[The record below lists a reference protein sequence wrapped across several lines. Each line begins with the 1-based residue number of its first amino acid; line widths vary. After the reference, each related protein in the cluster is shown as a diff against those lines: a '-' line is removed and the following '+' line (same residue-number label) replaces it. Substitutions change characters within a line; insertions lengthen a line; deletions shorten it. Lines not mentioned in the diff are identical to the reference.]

1 MASVDQANFPWRP
14 LGLLLV
20 QKGLLSSVELER
32 ALDEQR
38 RTGRLLGQ
46 ILVRSG
52 YVTSLALT
60 QVLAEQHGVELRAA
74 ELVEETPPSAAEHDL
89 PDLSVQDR
97 EWRPLGKILVDKGF
111 LNEKELGEA
120 LAEQTVQPNRRL
132 GEILVARGW
141 LSGAA
146 LALALADQHG
156 LELGPAEK
164 LDAGLET
171 VIKPMASGEP
181 VYRVYEVQYEPAYR
195 AGSVL
200 YEHAN
205 FLEAADFACDFV
217 ARRGPKALEI
227 QKRDG
232 AASEIVWTYSEDRAQ
247 AEAAERKNLV
257 QTFGFDPMR
266 WDTRSRFDTP
276 TK

>member
-1 MASVDQANFPWRP
+1 VSA
-14 LGLLLV
+14 
-20 QKGLLSSVELER
+20 VELER

-60 QVLAEQHGVELRAA
+60 QALAEQHGVELRAPEPA
-74 ELVEETPPSAAEHDL
+74 EEEPPPAAQHDL
-89 PDLSVQDR
+89 PDLSGQDR
-97 EWRPLGKILVDKGF
+97 EWRPLGKILVDKSF
-111 LNEKELGEA
+111 LNEVELGEA
-120 LAEQTVQPNRRL
+120 LAEQTASPDQRL

-164 LDAGLET
+164 LDEELET
-171 VIKPMASGEP
+171 VIKPKTSAEP
-181 VYRVYEVQYEPAYR
+181 VYRVYEVEYEPTYR

-200 YEHAN
+200 YENAN
-205 FLEAADFACDFV
+205 FLEAADFACEFV

-227 QKRDG
+227 QKREG

-266 WDTRSRFDTP
+266 WDTRGQFDTP

>member
-1 MASVDQANFPWRP
+1 MGSVDQANFPWRP

-20 QKGLLSSVELER
+20 QKGLLSAVELER

-60 QVLAEQHGVELRAA
+60 QALAEQHGVELRSA
-74 ELVEETPPSAAEHDL
+74 EPAEGEPLPDASDDL
-89 PDLSVQDR
+89 PNLRGQDR

-111 LNEKELGEA
+111 LNEEELGQA
-120 LAEQTVQPNRRL
+120 LTEQTDSPDRRL
-132 GEILVARGW
+132 GEILVAHGW

-156 LELGPAEK
+156 LELGPADK
-164 LDAGLET
+164 LDEELHA
-171 VIKPMASGEP
+171 VIKPKTPAEP
-181 VYRVYEVQYEPAYR
+181 VYRVYEVEYEPTYR
-195 AGSVL
+195 AGSLL
-200 YEHAN
+200 YENAN

-217 ARRGPKALEI
+217 ARRGPRALEI

-232 AASEIVWTYSEDRAQ
+232 TASEVVWTYSEDRAH

-257 QTFGFDPMR
+257 HTFGFDPMR
-266 WDTRSRFDTP
+266 WDTRGQFDTP

>member
-1 MASVDQANFPWRP
+1 VDQANFPWRP

-20 QKGLLSSVELER
+20 QKGLVSAVELER

-46 ILVRSG
+46 ILVHSG

-60 QVLAEQHGVELRAA
+60 QALAEQHGVELRSAEPDEEERPPAA
-74 ELVEETPPSAAEHDL
+74 QDDL
-89 PDLSVQDR
+89 PDLSGEDR
-97 EWRPLGKILVDKGF
+97 DWRPLGKILVDKGF
-111 LNEKELGEA
+111 LNEVELGQA
-120 LAEQTVQPNRRL
+120 LAEQTESPDRRL

-156 LELGPAEK
+156 LELGPEDK
-164 LDAGLET
+164 LDAGLEA
-171 VIKPMASGEP
+171 VIKPKVSGEP
-181 VYRVYEVQYEPAYR
+181 VYRVYEVEYEPTYR
-195 AGSVL
+195 AGAVL
-200 YEHAN
+200 YENAN

-227 QKRDG
+227 QKREG
-232 AASEIVWTYSEDRAQ
+232 TASEIVWTYSEDRAQ

-266 WDTRSRFDTP
+266 WDTRGRFDSP

>member
-1 MASVDQANFPWRP
+1 MSSVDQANFPWRP

-20 QKGLLSSVELER
+20 QKGLVNAFELER
-32 ALDEQR
+32 ALEEQR
-38 RTGRLLGQ
+38 KTGRLLGQ

-60 QVLAEQHGVELRAA
+60 QALAEQHGVELRSA
-74 ELVEETPPSAAEHDL
+74 EPSEKEPLPEAPDAL
-89 PDLSVQDR
+89 PDLSGQDR
-97 EWRPLGKILVDKGF
+97 EWRPLGKILIDKGF
-111 LNEKELGEA
+111 LNEEELGQA
-120 LAEQTVQPNRRL
+120 LAEQIESPGRRL

-146 LALALADQHG
+146 LALGLADQHG
-156 LELGPAEK
+156 LELGPADK
-164 LDAGLET
+164 LDEELEA
-171 VIKPMASGEP
+171 VIKPQTSAEP
-181 VYRVYEVQYEPAYR
+181 VYRVYEVEYEPTYR

-200 YEHAN
+200 YENAN

-217 ARRGPKALEI
+217 ARRSPRALEI

-232 AASEIVWTYSEDRAQ
+232 AASEIVWTYSQDRAH

-266 WDTRSRFDTP
+266 WDTRGQFDTP
-276 TK
+276 TR

>member
-1 MASVDQANFPWRP
+1 VDQANFPWRP

-20 QKGLLSSVELER
+20 QKGLLNAVELER

-60 QVLAEQHGVELRAA
+60 QALAEQHGVELGSADIDDDQVPRAA
-74 ELVEETPPSAAEHDL
+74 QDDL
-89 PDLSVQDR
+89 PDLPGQDR
-97 EWRPLGKILVDKGF
+97 EWRPLGRILVDKGF
-111 LNEKELGEA
+111 LNDVELGEA
-120 LAEQTVQPNRRL
+120 LAEQTESPERRL

-156 LELGPAEK
+156 LDLPSPDK

-171 VIKPMASGEP
+171 VIKPKAAEEP
-181 VYRVYEVQYEPAYR
+181 VYRVYEVEYDPTYR

-200 YEHAN
+200 YENPN
-205 FLEAADFACDFV
+205 FLDAADFACEFV
-217 ARRGPKALEI
+217 ARCSPKAVEI

-247 AEAAERKNLV
+247 SEAAERKNLV
-257 QTFGFDPMR
+257 HTFGFDPMR
-266 WDTRSRFDTP
+266 WDTRGRFDTP
-276 TK
+276 TS

>member
-1 MASVDQANFPWRP
+1 MDQANFPWRP

-20 QKGLLSSVELER
+20 QKGLVSAVELER

-38 RTGRLLGQ
+38 KTGRLLGQ
-46 ILVRSG
+46 ILVRNG

-60 QVLAEQHGVELRAA
+60 QALAEQHGVELRAS
-74 ELVEETPPSAAEHDL
+74 EPTETESPLAAPDDL
-89 PDLSVQDR
+89 PDFSGQDR

-111 LNEKELGEA
+111 LNEEELGQA
-120 LAEQTVQPNRRL
+120 LAEQTERPDRRL
-132 GEILVARGW
+132 GEILVERGW

-146 LALALADQHG
+146 LALALGDQHG
-156 LELGPAEK
+156 LDLPPPDK

-171 VIKPMASGEP
+171 VIKPKTFGEP
-181 VYRVYEVQYEPAYR
+181 IYRVYEVEYEPAYR

-200 YEHAN
+200 YENAN
-205 FLEAADFACDFV
+205 FLEAADFACEFV
-217 ARRGPKALEI
+217 ARRSPKALEI

-232 AASEIVWTYSEDRAQ
+232 SASEIVWTYSEDRAQ
-247 AEAAERKNLV
+247 AEAAQRKNLV

-266 WDTRSRFDTP
+266 WNAHNRFDTP

>member
-20 QKGLLSSVELER
+20 QKGLLSAFELER

-60 QVLAEQHGVELRAA
+60 QALAEQHGVELRSADPSEEPLRAA
-74 ELVEETPPSAAEHDL
+74 QD
-89 PDLSVQDR
+89 DLSGLSGQDR

-111 LNEKELGEA
+111 LNEVELGQA
-120 LAEQTVQPNRRL
+120 LAEQTESPDRRL
-132 GEILVARGW
+132 GEILVAHGW

-164 LDAGLET
+164 LDAGLEA
-171 VIKPMASGEP
+171 VVKPKTSGEP
-181 VYRVYEVQYEPAYR
+181 VYRVYEVEYEPTYR

-200 YEHAN
+200 YENAN
-205 FLEAADFACDFV
+205 FLDAADFACDFV
-217 ARRGPKALEI
+217 ARRSPKALEI

-232 AASEIVWTYSEDRAQ
+232 VASEIVWTYSEDRAQ

-266 WDTRSRFDTP
+266 WDTRGQFDTQ

>member
-1 MASVDQANFPWRP
+1 VDQANFPWRP

-20 QKGLLSSVELER
+20 QKGLLSAVELER

-60 QVLAEQHGVELRAA
+60 QALAEQHGVELRSADP
-74 ELVEETPPSAAEHDL
+74 VEEESPPAARDDV
-89 PDLSVQDR
+89 PDLSGEDR

-111 LNEKELGEA
+111 LNEVELGQA
-120 LAEQTVQPNRRL
+120 LAEQTESPDRRL

-156 LELGPAEK
+156 LELGPADK
-164 LDAGLET
+164 LDAGLEA
-171 VIKPMASGEP
+171 VVKPKTSGGP
-181 VYRVYEVQYEPAYR
+181 VYRVYEVEYEPTYR

-200 YEHAN
+200 YENAN
-205 FLEAADFACDFV
+205 FLEAADFACEFV
-217 ARRGPKALEI
+217 ARRSPKAVEI

-232 AASEIVWTYSEDRAQ
+232 TASEIVWTYSEDRAQ
-247 AEAAERKNLV
+247 SEAAERKNLV

-266 WDTRSRFDTP
+266 WDTRGQFDTH